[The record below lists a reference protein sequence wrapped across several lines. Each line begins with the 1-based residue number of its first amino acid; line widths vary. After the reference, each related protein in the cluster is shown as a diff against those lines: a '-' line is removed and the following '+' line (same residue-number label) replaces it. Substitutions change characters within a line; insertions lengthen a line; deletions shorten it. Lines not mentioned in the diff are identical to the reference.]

1 MRFKSHP
8 VHFSVKGTVAA
19 ILSRRR
25 KAVFVTTLSKGA
37 RTAAKVGINRANK
50 VAVPMPGW
58 KAIPPKND
66 QGYLDLMSRAI
77 FTAGL
82 NWRMVEKKWPH
93 FRKAFHDFS
102 PEKVA
107 RLSERD
113 VRALM
118 QDPGIVRNE
127 RKIRAT
133 VENAKTMLDV
143 AKEHGS
149 VKAYIQGFGKREG
162 KLLEDLQYKF
172 EHIGP
177 ATARVFLW
185 SVGYPLNP
193 TEEERRWMKGH
204 PEHH

>member
-1 MRFKSHP
+1 
-8 VHFSVKGTVAA
+8 VKGTVAA
-19 ILSRRR
+19 FLSRLW
-25 KAVFVTTLSKGA
+25 KAAFVTTRSKGA

-58 KAIPPKND
+58 KAIPPKDD

-107 RLSERD
+107 KLSERD

-149 VKAYIQGFGKREG
+149 VKGYIRGFGKREG

-172 EHIGP
+172 EHMGP
-177 ATARVFLW
+177 ATARCSSGQLDIR
-185 SVGYPLNP
+185 SLPP
-193 TEEERRWMKGH
+193 RRKSGG
-204 PEHH
+204 